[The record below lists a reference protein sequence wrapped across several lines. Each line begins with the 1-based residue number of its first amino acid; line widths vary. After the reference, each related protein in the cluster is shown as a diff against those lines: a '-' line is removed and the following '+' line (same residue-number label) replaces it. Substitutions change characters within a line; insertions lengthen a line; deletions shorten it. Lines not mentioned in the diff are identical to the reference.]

1 MVSPFTSNPFERQT
15 QSFLER
21 LRADEER
28 QRREI
33 AARAEQRA
41 KNLQLARK
49 RQAEQQQSQLASM
62 QAQSYLQDPLSRT
75 VQPGSGFELTPT
87 TPVTEQP
94 PVEQP
99 EERFEFGSFPGSG
112 VLENVA
118 KKSLDVIEPAI
129 NTATGVVARGIIGD
143 QEFDK
148 QLRKVMEERE
158 AAGKPGGIREFLAAG
173 TEASRRADPLQRGTE
188 IIASSAF
195 TPLATLTPGDLF
207 GVEKQFQE
215 LRKKYY
221 EEETGESWDEITLTN
236 MNADIRAT
244 RRAYQEIDL
253 PKYVK
258 GTLEFLTD
266 PLNFIPYIGIVN
278 DIKTASKL
286 ARATAVGGTRLTVA
300 GATTG
305 AKAAIATPGAIREIP
320 STTGAAVQ
328 NLKARI
334 NFAKEPLAETFD
346 YEAAVTAKRISETIK
361 ATEEYNSWFSKIG
374 VRGASKTPV
383 KGSGRTIADLQK
395 QLDEANLELDRARV
409 ALNEAGEARRA
420 WGKNTAEQIPEGATN
435 AEYRVIQQRNI
446 NKVDRLD
453 KNVKDARASRE
464 AAMGK
469 VFEAEDLL
477 KSAPYANP
485 RFSQQRDLVN
495 AIETKFAVDPS
506 VRPVATSPVFTLDTF
521 NEIAV
526 PLLDLQ
532 GATVLNK
539 PGAYSSIITPYKLD
553 WAANKT
559 AKYYDETS
567 EFKLGTVSE
576 VMFGDS
582 GQAATYIRT
591 QQASRLQGWVR
602 DSLNYTD
609 KVDPSPVTASLKG
622 VINKITPNL
631 LTNMKQADLGA
642 EYSKY
647 ALMRATAGATA
658 ESTAQSVT
666 ANSGIASTVFGKKL
680 TDSAIIEVSERSG
693 KAIKSRLRKR
703 YNNAAKRAGISA
715 DNVLASPQ
723 VSPNKFH
730 ETDLANAVVDTI
742 AIQNSQNLAS
752 NIYIGI
758 NKAFRYEGSEFWN
771 FAENMPTRQGHYLI
785 ERTKAFTEMNKMMD
799 EAGIEIRTASGK
811 VLTGMERV
819 QHLLDEGA
827 FVSRFVASAKNSP
840 ARDSLENYFTKAR
853 TLTDPYEL
861 LKAVE
866 EGLSYASPED
876 VLKHYTK
883 QAYNTVVD
891 KSFNV
896 RLVKLFKENPELAKR
911 FGVTKVTKD
920 AKGFQ
925 IASNNR
931 VPVIKLKLANKE
943 PLEPSK
949 LNTLFESLVF
959 KDQKSASRF
968 ASQFDVLIDDPSNT
982 YWVNFKARLSRGG
995 LLKGA
1000 EDVGRVLR
1008 MAGTGIDMGL
1018 LAIYGTIIFGKSNV
1032 DILRGI
1038 ATKNDKLITQGK
1050 DLNKALANATV
1061 DSFLALF
1068 SPDNIRAK
1076 IYKDRALLEK
1086 ASRANLTLSKSSIE
1100 AFEALSVNGPITK
1113 FLGAGPDSAL
1123 RDIKIYKDSSQW
1135 VRKNL
1140 FDRFEN
1146 GWSTF
1151 IDSVKLDSFDAL
1163 TKNLD
1168 EVADA
1173 EEISQIADFI
1183 NKGTG
1188 TLSSEA
1194 AGISKLQRQIET
1206 AFMFFSPRM
1215 TRSIIALLSDAT
1227 TRGGVQGQLAREG
1240 ALGAWMSLQAYTWGV
1255 GQLLGQDVNLDPSEP
1270 HYLQVKIGNS
1280 WVGPSGQ
1287 IISVP
1292 RALYRTAAGPDDA
1305 AALYNDLNSDGGY
1318 KDATWFRLIRERA
1331 LAAPTGSMVANA
1343 ITNQDYYGQPYEGFL
1358 DFAEAESKNLL
1369 PFWLQDV
1376 VAGDPYSTDAF
1387 ATAAAFGGLR
1397 TRALTSYERRRLL
1410 LDEAATEKFKGVDG
1424 FKDLSPIQVKQLY
1437 ADLDSEESTVS
1448 VSDNYKA
1455 VNAVIEDQ
1463 RRKNGAD
1470 PTNVDEYYAER
1481 ESLRN
1486 EKEASIQKLAL
1497 DYETN
1502 PDIKPAD
1509 FAKLRKQN
1517 NAEFAP
1523 RYKVLHDEQGKYAD
1537 AHAYIKRRDSLDETE
1552 HLEEVWIDAYKTQ
1565 VLFNPE
1571 FEKQNAAGINYHDFD
1586 GQDDATRQFVADYGE
1601 TALKVAREY
1610 YDSSSD
1616 THPVTKE
1623 QFAMLETF
1631 RWYWEV
1637 PKSTALEAASIKY
1650 GIGSAELRELLSLSQ
1665 KGTSDQQRALGQ
1677 NEIVKY
1683 INKYQSDTK
1692 ESLRKNNLALE
1703 IFLVRFGYADNFSSD
1718 QMKQDPSALS
1728 FATQKTQIGPDQ
1740 YASYGALIP
1749 SGL

>member
-1 MVSPFTSNPFERQT
+1 MVSPFSSNPFERQT
-15 QSFLER
+15 QSFLDR

-49 RQAEQQQSQLASM
+49 RQVERQKSQLASM
-62 QAQSYLQDPLSRT
+62 KLKEFIEDPLSRT
-75 VQPGSGFELTPT
+75 VQPGSEFELVPT

-99 EERFEFGSFPGSG
+99 EERFQFGSFFGSG

-118 KKSLDVIEPAI
+118 KSSLDAIEPAI

-173 TEASRRADPLQRGTE
+173 TEASRRANPLQRGAE
-188 IIASSAF
+188 IGASSAF
-195 TPLATLTPGDLF
+195 TPLAALTPGDLF

-221 EEETGESWDEITLTN
+221 EEETGESWDETTLTN

-258 GTLEFLTD
+258 GTLEFIFD
-266 PLNFIPYIGIVN
+266 PINAIPYIGIVN
-278 DIKTASKL
+278 DIKTASKVL
-286 ARATAVGGTRLTVA
+286 KATAVGGTRLTVA

-305 AKAAIATPGAIREIP
+305 AKAAVATPGAIRDIP

-334 NFAKEPLAETFD
+334 NFAKGPEPETFD
-346 YEAAVTAKRISETIK
+346 YDAVVDAYDRRKLLFDDAEFKQFAKTIK
-361 ATEEYNSWFSKIG
+361 EQDKSLNF
-374 VRGASKTPV
+374 
-383 KGSGRTIADLQK
+383 AD
-395 QLDEANLELDRARV
+395 
-409 ALNEAGEARRA
+409 
-420 WGKNTAEQIPEGATN
+420 P
-435 AEYRVIQQRNI
+435 
-446 NKVDRLD
+446 NKDIVD
-453 KNVKDARASRE
+453 
-464 AAMGK
+464 
-469 VFEAEDLL
+469 
-477 KSAPYANP
+477 
-485 RFSQQRDLVN
+485 
-495 AIETKFAVDPS
+495 AIETRFAVDPS
-506 VRPVATSPVFTLDTF
+506 VRPVATTPAFTINAF
-521 NEIAV
+521 NDIAV
-526 PLLDLQ
+526 SWLDLG
-532 GATVLNK
+532 GATVVNK
-539 PGAYSSIITPYKLD
+539 PGAYSSIITPYTLD
-553 WAANKT
+553 WAVNKT

-602 DSLNYTD
+602 DSLNYMD
-609 KVDPSPVTASLKG
+609 KVDPSPLTASLKG
-622 VINKITPNL
+622 VVNKISSRL
-631 LTNMKQADLGA
+631 LTDMKQANMGA

-647 ALMRATAGATA
+647 ALMRATATGTA
-658 ESTAQSVT
+658 ESTVQSVI
-666 ANSGIASTVFGKKL
+666 ANSGVAATVFGTKL
-680 TDSAIIEVSERSG
+680 SDSAIIEVSERSG
-693 KAIKSRLRKR
+693 KAIRNLLRKR
-703 YNNAAKRAGISA
+703 YNDAAKRAGIKA
-715 DNVLASPQ
+715 DNVLASPE
-723 VSPNKFH
+723 VSPNRFH
-730 ETDLANAVVDTI
+730 ETDLANAVVKTI
-742 AIQNSQNLAS
+742 GIQNVDNTVS
-752 NIYIGI
+752 NIYLGI
-758 NKAFRYEGSEFWN
+758 NKAFRYEGSEFWDSVR
-771 FAENMPTRQGHYLI
+771 NMPTRQGHYLI
-785 ERTKAFTEMNKMMD
+785 ERAKAFTEMNKMMD

-827 FVSRFVASAKNSP
+827 FVSRFVANADNSTV
-840 ARDSLENYFTKAR
+840 RSSLENYFTKAR

-876 VLKHYTK
+876 VLKHYT
-883 QAYNTVVD
+883 QRAYKTVVD
-891 KSFNV
+891 ESFNV
-896 RLVKLFKENPELAKR
+896 RLAKLFKENPEFARR
-911 FGVTKVTKD
+911 FGITSVTTDLKASVSGVQIGRS
-920 AKGFQ
+920 GFPQVRYQVSSDPQ
-925 IASNNR
+925 ITTQ
-931 VPVIKLKLANKE
+931 KLLLANGEYVAK
-943 PLEPSK
+943 PTDT
-949 LNTLFESLVF
+949 NRLFESLVF
-959 KDQKSASRF
+959 KDEKSAARF
-968 ASQFDVLIDDPSNT
+968 ANQFDVLIDDPSNT
-982 YWVNFKARLSRGG
+982 YWANFKARRSQGTILRT
-995 LLKGA
+995 A

-1076 IYKDRALLEK
+1076 IYKDRGLLEK

-1100 AFEALSVNGPITK
+1100 AFEALSVNGPVTK
-1113 FLGAGPDSAL
+1113 FLAGDPNSNAKG
-1123 RDIKIYKDSSQW
+1123 IKMYRTATQA

-1173 EEISQIADFI
+1173 EEIAQIADFI

-1194 AGISKLQRQIET
+1194 AGISRLQRQIET

-1270 HYLQVKIGNS
+1270 HYLQIKIGNS

-1305 AALYNDLNSDGGY
+1305 AALYNDLNEDGGY

-1331 LAAPTGSMVANA
+1331 LAAPTGSMVANF
-1343 ITNQDYYGQPYEGFL
+1343 ITNQDYYGQPYENNL
-1358 DFAEAESKNLL
+1358 DFATAQSKNLL

-1387 ATAAAFGGLR
+1387 ATAASFGGLR

-1410 LDEAATEKFKGVDG
+1410 LDEAAVEKFKGVDG

-1470 PTNVDEYYAER
+1470 PTNVDEYYAES

-1486 EKEASIQKLAL
+1486 EKDASIQKLAL

-1509 FAKLRKQN
+1509 FAKLHKQN

-1537 AHAYIKRRDSLDETE
+1537 AHAYIKRRDSLDDTE

-1571 FEKQNAAGINYHDFD
+1571 FEKQNAAGIDYHDFD

-1616 THPVTKE
+1616 THPVRKE

-1650 GIGSAELRELLSLSQ
+1650 GISSAELREFFSLSQ
-1665 KGTSDQQRALGQ
+1665 KGTSDEQRRLGQ
-1677 NEIVKY
+1677 NEIIKY
-1683 INKYQSDTK
+1683 IEDYQTATR
-1692 ESLRKNNLALE
+1692 ESLRENNLALE
-1703 IFLVRFGYADNFSSD
+1703 IFLVRFGYVDNFISD
-1718 QMKQDPSALS
+1718 QMKQDQSLLS
-1728 FATQKTQIGPDQ
+1728 FATSKTQIKPDE
-1740 YASYGALIP
+1740 YASFGALIP
-1749 SGL
+1749 SGV